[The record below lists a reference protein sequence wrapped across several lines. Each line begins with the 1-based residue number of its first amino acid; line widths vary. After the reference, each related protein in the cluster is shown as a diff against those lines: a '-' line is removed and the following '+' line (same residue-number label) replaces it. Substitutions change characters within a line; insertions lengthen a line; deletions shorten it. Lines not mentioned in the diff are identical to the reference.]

1 MSVVIASL
9 AGPHM
14 ECPAPDTP
22 TFLLG
27 AYRPVNI
34 MSPTLNDDITRNRIL
49 LLVVHVATCETD
61 FPVGTHDGD

>member
-14 ECPAPDTP
+14 ECTAPDTP
-22 TFLLG
+22 TFLVG

-34 MSPTLNDDITRNRIL
+34 MSPTLNDDITCNRIL
-49 LLVVHVATCETD
+49 LHVATCDTD